1 MSACELPRHPVSS
14 SMKNAILRMSY
25 LSKHFKA
32 SGSADAY
39 YMLGVIYE
47 QGCGSVGKNAMMA
60 RQNFK
65 KAADL
70 GNAKA
75 KAKL

>member
-1 MSACELPRHPVSS
+1 MRDRKMIGADSIR
-14 SMKNAILRMSY
+14 NA
-25 LSKHFKA
+25 SKI
-32 SGSADAY
+32 GADAY

-60 RQNFK
+60 RKNFK
-65 KAADL
+65 KAAEL
-70 GNAKA
+70 GNAQA